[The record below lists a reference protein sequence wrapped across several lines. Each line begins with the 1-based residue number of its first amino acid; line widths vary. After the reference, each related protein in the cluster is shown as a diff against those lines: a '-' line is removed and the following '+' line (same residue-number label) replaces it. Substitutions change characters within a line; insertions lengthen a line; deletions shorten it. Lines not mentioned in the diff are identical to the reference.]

1 MLIESLPWAKCCD
14 ISMSNIGNGLCS
26 QEDCMKV
33 GRDKHT
39 ENKEFKKK
47 TKQINVKVSKKVV
60 VAMEKY

>member
-47 TKQINVKVSKKVV
+47 NQIDKC
-60 VAMEKY
+60 